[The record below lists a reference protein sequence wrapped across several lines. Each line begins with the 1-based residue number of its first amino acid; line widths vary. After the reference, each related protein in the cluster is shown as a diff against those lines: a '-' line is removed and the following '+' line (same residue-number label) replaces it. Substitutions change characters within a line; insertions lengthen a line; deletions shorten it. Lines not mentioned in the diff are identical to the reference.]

1 MTNNHFSMVKAN
13 AGEYGAKAL
22 SGLEIN
28 IRDNQNLAPDGKTRK
43 SITLSGGESFKAALS
58 LALGLRDTVALTK
71 EGINI
76 DCMYIDEGFGTL
88 DKNSLDDIMSVLSN
102 QTVEQGNCLVG
113 IISHVDLLQTRIK
126 KKIEVSKDS
135 SGNSHAVIKIEE

>member
-1 MTNNHFSMVKAN
+1 MLFRS
-13 AGEYGAKAL
+13 
-22 SGLEIN
+22 
-28 IRDNQNLAPDGKTRK
+28 
-43 SITLSGGESFKAALS
+43 
-58 LALGLRDTVALTK
+58 
-71 EGINI
+71 NI